1 MSTINYSLLL
11 MKLSRHA
18 ATVSS
23 GVAFATD
30 SDFNAVGKGSATIA
44 DAFPDT
50 GKPRCVSA
58 LRCSAAVVTS
68 YLCSMTL
75 AARID
80 HTLLRPDATEQQI
93 AQLCDEAAAHGFA
106 AVCVPPCYVALVA
119 AQLAGTG
126 VAVAT
131 VIGFPL
137 GYATSSVKF
146 KEAEVALY
154 DGATELDMVINISA
168 LKSGQSAAIQAEILD
183 LADLCHVHQA
193 LLKVIIETALLTEAE
208 MVLACQLC
216 VAGEADFVKT
226 STGFASRGASVADV
240 ELLRRSLPA
249 AVRIKAAGG
258 IRTRA
263 AALALVAAGADRI
276 GSSNSIALIAETDDS
291 TAA

>member
-1 MSTINYSLLL
+1 
-11 MKLSRHA
+11 
-18 ATVSS
+18 
-23 GVAFATD
+23 
-30 SDFNAVGKGSATIA
+30 
-44 DAFPDT
+44 
-50 GKPRCVSA
+50 
-58 LRCSAAVVTS
+58 
-68 YLCSMTL
+68 MTL

-80 HTLLRPDATEQQI
+80 HTLLRPDATEAEI
-93 AQLCDEAAAHGFA
+93 VRLCDEALAHGFA
-106 AVCVPPCYVALVA
+106 SVCVPPCYVALA
-119 AQLAGTG
+119 AARLADTA
-126 VAVAT
+126 VAVGT

-137 GYATSSVKF
+137 GYSTASVKF

-168 LKSGQSAAIQAEILD
+168 LKSGKSAAIQAEILD

-208 MVLACQLC
+208 MTLAGELA

-240 ELLRRSLPA
+240 ELLRRVLPGP
-249 AVRIKAAGG
+249 VRIKAAGG

-276 GSSNSIALIAETDDS
+276 GSSNSLVLIAETDET

>member
-1 MSTINYSLLL
+1 
-11 MKLSRHA
+11 
-18 ATVSS
+18 
-23 GVAFATD
+23 
-30 SDFNAVGKGSATIA
+30 
-44 DAFPDT
+44 
-50 GKPRCVSA
+50 
-58 LRCSAAVVTS
+58 
-68 YLCSMTL
+68 MTL

-80 HTLLRPDATEQQI
+80 HTLLRPDATEAEI
-93 AQLCDEAAAHGFA
+93 VRLCDEALAHGFA
-106 AVCVPPCYVALVA
+106 SVCVPPCYVALA
-119 AQLAGTG
+119 AARLADTA
-126 VAVAT
+126 VAVGT

-137 GYATSSVKF
+137 GYSAASVKF

-168 LKSGQSAAIQAEILD
+168 LKSGKSAAIQAEILD

-208 MVLACQLC
+208 MTLAGELA

-240 ELLRRSLPA
+240 ELLRRVLPA
-249 AVRIKAAGG
+249 PVRIKAAGG

-276 GSSNSIALIAETDDS
+276 GSSNSLVLIAETDET